1 MDRVCVN
8 TVTGPVPSDQL
19 GITLMHEHILYG
31 YPGWEG
37 DQTIAPFDRE
47 AIVKTG
53 VQYLE
58 CLKSFGVKTLVDA
71 TPLDGGRNPEIYRE
85 ISAHTGVNIICSTG
99 YYYEGGGASAY
110 FKLRNALS
118 DATSEIVE
126 LLVKEITE
134 GIRDTGIKPGVIK
147 IGSGN
152 GVITDYERM
161 MFKAAARAQKETGVP
176 IITHT
181 EQGTMGPEQAEL
193 LISEGAD
200 PARIQIGH
208 MSDNLDMEYHLRVLR
223 QGVYAAWDRMGLQ
236 GLAGCPLDEERYP
249 VILDLLARGHGDRL
263 MLSHDFVSHWLGRP
277 RKYPAELLPLLVN
290 RHPGSL
296 FTIIIPALRQGGAS
310 EGEINT
316 ILVENPRRFF
326 TGEPDAGTR

>member
-1 MDRVCVN
+1 MDRVYIN
-8 TVTGPVPSDQL
+8 TVTGPVPCEEL

-37 DQTIAPFDRE
+37 DQTVAPFDRE

-53 VQYLE
+53 IQYLE
-58 CLKSFGVKTLVDA
+58 ALKAFGVKTLVDA

-85 ISAHTGVNIICSTG
+85 ISAQTGVNIICSTG

-110 FKLRNALS
+110 FRLRNALS

-134 GIRDTGIKPGVIK
+134 GIRDTAIKPGVIK
-147 IGSGN
+147 IGSSK

-161 MFKAAARAQKETGVP
+161 LFKAAALAHKETGVP

-181 EQGTMGPEQAEL
+181 QQGTMGPEQAQL
-193 LISEGAD
+193 LISEGAN
-200 PARIQIGH
+200 PASIQIGH
-208 MSDNLDMEYHLRVLR
+208 MSDNLDMGYQLRVLQ
-223 QGVYAAWDRMGLQ
+223 QGVYAGWDRMGLQ
-236 GLAGCPLDEERYP
+236 GLADCPMDEERYP
-249 VILDLLARGHGDRL
+249 VILDLLTQGRGDRL
-263 MLSHDFVSHWLGRP
+263 MLSHDFVPYWLGRP
-277 RKYPAELLPLLVN
+277 RKYPEELLHLMVN
-290 RHPGSL
+290 RRPGSI
-296 FTIIIPALRQGGAS
+296 FTAVIPALRLGGAS
-310 EGEINT
+310 EADINT

-326 TGEPDAGTR
+326 TGD